1 MSKVH
6 LYNNEDETFYCS
18 KCFGLGIERVV
29 IRNPN
34 IGVPEEVWKCK
45 DCGCTKISKV
55 DSFDEYMDICEKNH
69 VELLNNKKKLNFKF

>member
-6 LYNNEDETFYCS
+6 LFSSEDETFYCS
-18 KCFGLGIERVV
+18 KCFGLGIEKVE

-34 IGVPEEVWKCK
+34 IGTPEEVWKCK

-55 DSFDEYMDICEKNH
+55 DSFSKYMDICNKNH
-69 VELLNNKKKLNFKF
+69 IKLLKNKNNFNFNF